1 MTITTQRRTK
11 EREDLADRVP
21 SSSVRGRGWLPT
33 IIMIAFFVYFM
44 IPLAWLVI
52 ASTKN
57 NADLFS
63 TFGFWFSHHFNLFTN
78 IHAVF
83 AYSNGV
89 FLRWMLNSLIYAVVS
104 AAGASFLATAAGYG
118 FAKYQF
124 PAKVVLLGVVLGAI
138 AVPTTALAIPTY
150 LLFSKIGIVNTPWAI
165 ILPSLINPIG
175 VFLMSVYARDAI
187 PDSLIESGRLDGAS
201 DIGIFLRI
209 GLRMLVPGLIT
220 VFLFSLVHM
229 EQLLPA
235 IGNAEQSEAV
245 PHHSRARPAE
255 RNSEQRRRLAGPVLR
270 CSDRIPALDHPA
282 HRRVPPAAAVLAVRP
297 QRRRSEMI
305 GTAPDAVARWE
316 RGWLRKITT
325 AAEHRNRPGR
335 RHPGKIAGDGDLDR

>member
-1 MTITTQRRTK
+1 MTVTAPH
-11 EREDLADRVP
+11 RETEPENLTGRMASGRA
-21 SSSVRGRGWLPT
+21 RGRGWLAT

-57 NADLFS
+57 NGDLFS
-63 TFGFWFSHHFNLFTN
+63 TFGFWFSSHFNLFTN

-124 PAKVVLLGVVLGAI
+124 PAKGLVLGVVLGAI

-165 ILPSLINPIG
+165 ILPSMVNPIG
-175 VFLMSVYARDAI
+175 VFLMRVYAGDAI

-201 DIGIFLRI
+201 DIGIFFRI

-220 VFLFSLVHM
+220 VFLFSLVSTWNNYFLPLVM
-229 EQLLPA
+229 LNNPKLYPITVGLAQL
-235 IGNAEQSEAV
+235 NATANAGGGSQALFSVVVTGSLLSIIPLIVAFLLLQRFWQSGLSAGAV
-245 PHHSRARPAE
+245 
-255 RNSEQRRRLAGPVLR
+255 
-270 CSDRIPALDHPA
+270 
-282 HRRVPPAAAVLAVRP
+282 
-297 QRRRSEMI
+297 
-305 GTAPDAVARWE
+305 
-316 RGWLRKITT
+316 K
-325 AAEHRNRPGR
+325 
-335 RHPGKIAGDGDLDR
+335 

>member
-1 MTITTQRRTK
+1 
-11 EREDLADRVP
+11 
-21 SSSVRGRGWLPT
+21 
-33 IIMIAFFVYFM
+33 MIAFFVYFM

-89 FLRWMLNSLIYAVVS
+89 FLRWMLNSLIYALVS

-124 PAKVVLLGVVLGAI
+124 PAKVLLLGVVLGAI

-209 GLRMLVPGLIT
+209 GLRMLVPGIIT
-220 VFLFSLVHM
+220 VFLFSLVSTWNNYFLPLVM
-229 EQLLPA
+229 LNNPKLYPITVGLAQL
-235 IGNAEQSEAV
+235 NATANNGGGSQALFSVVVTGSLLSIIPLIAAFLLLQRFWQSGLSAGAV
-245 PHHSRARPAE
+245 
-255 RNSEQRRRLAGPVLR
+255 
-270 CSDRIPALDHPA
+270 
-282 HRRVPPAAAVLAVRP
+282 
-297 QRRRSEMI
+297 
-305 GTAPDAVARWE
+305 
-316 RGWLRKITT
+316 K
-325 AAEHRNRPGR
+325 
-335 RHPGKIAGDGDLDR
+335 

>member
-1 MTITTQRRTK
+1 M
-11 EREDLADRVP
+11 V
-21 SSSVRGRGWLPT
+21 
-33 IIMIAFFVYFM
+33 AFFVYFM

-89 FLRWMLNSLIYAVVS
+89 FLRWMLNSLIYALVS

-124 PAKVVLLGVVLGAI
+124 PARGLLQGVVIGAI

-175 VFLMSVYARDAI
+175 VFLMRVYASDAI

-201 DIGIFLRI
+201 DISIFLRI

-220 VFLFSLVHM
+220 VFLFSLVSTWNNYFLPLVM
-229 EQLLPA
+229 LNNPKLYPITVGLAQL
-235 IGNAEQSEAV
+235 NATANNGGGSQALFSVVVTGSLLSIIPLIAAFLLLQRFWQSGLSAGAV
-245 PHHSRARPAE
+245 
-255 RNSEQRRRLAGPVLR
+255 
-270 CSDRIPALDHPA
+270 
-282 HRRVPPAAAVLAVRP
+282 
-297 QRRRSEMI
+297 
-305 GTAPDAVARWE
+305 
-316 RGWLRKITT
+316 K
-325 AAEHRNRPGR
+325 
-335 RHPGKIAGDGDLDR
+335 